1 MRPSIVI
8 CFLVHSFHGE
18 WLHFCVQTYPSTSSA
33 PEFFLPQGKFP
44 PPSLAALE
52 EIYPKN
58 SRENSVPP
66 LCSFCANVQQ
76 IVCGTAWAAAGRE
89 PFTQGWPF
97 VCCLILSS
105 IVGRNNVERLFFG
118 RSVGELMRPRN
129 TSRKTNSPHF
139 ATDYTTKEIF

>member
-1 MRPSIVI
+1 MRPSIVMFFGTFFPRWVAS
-8 CFLVHSFHGE
+8 FLCSDIPFN
-18 WLHFCVQTYPSTSSA
+18 LTRSRI
-33 PEFFLPQGKFP
+33 FFFPPGKFP

-52 EIYPKN
+52 EIHPKN
-58 SRENSVPP
+58 SRENSVQP

-76 IVCGTAWAAAGRE
+76 IVCGSACTAAGRE
-89 PFTQGWPF
+89 PFIQGWPF
-97 VCCLILSS
+97 VCCLILRS

-129 TSRKTNSPHF
+129 TSRKTNFPHF